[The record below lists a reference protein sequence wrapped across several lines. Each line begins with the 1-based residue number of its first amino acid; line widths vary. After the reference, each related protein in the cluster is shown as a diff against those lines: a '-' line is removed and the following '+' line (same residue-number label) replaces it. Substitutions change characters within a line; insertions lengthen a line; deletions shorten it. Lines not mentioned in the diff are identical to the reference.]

1 MLKMTVHDLEADRAV
16 VRFGSDGDL
25 LDFLKLHYPVVAQ
38 ARTLTQALALLNDS
52 DLFRAAV
59 KPYEPDLAS
68 NLLPDDYLHHSQAD
82 EEDPWPRAG
91 DSEF

>member
-1 MLKMTVHDLEADRAV
+1 MLKLTVQDLEQDRV
-16 VRFGSDGDL
+16 VTRFGSDSDL
-25 LDFLKLHYPVVAQ
+25 LDFLKLHYPVTERAP
-38 ARTLTQALALLNDS
+38 TLTQALALLNDS
-52 DLFRAAV
+52 DLYRALV
-59 KPYEPDLAS
+59 KPYEPDPAS

>member
-1 MLKMTVHDLEADRAV
+1 MLKLIVQDLEQDRAIT
-16 VRFGSDGDL
+16 RYGSDDDL
-25 LDFLKLHYPVVAQ
+25 LDFLKLHYPVVAR
-38 ARTLTQALALLNDS
+38 ALTLTQALALLNDS
-52 DLFRAAV
+52 DLFRAAA
-59 KPYEPDLAS
+59 KPYEPDPAS